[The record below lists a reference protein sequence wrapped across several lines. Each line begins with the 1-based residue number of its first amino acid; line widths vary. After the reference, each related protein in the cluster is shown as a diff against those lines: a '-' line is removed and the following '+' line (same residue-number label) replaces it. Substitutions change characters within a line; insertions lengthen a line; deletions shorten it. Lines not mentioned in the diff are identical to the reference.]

1 MNVDKWTEER
11 LAEALRRLRAGLG
24 FEASDELRMG
34 AWQAIGQLEE
44 IFKLAPP
51 RAEEATK

>member
-1 MNVDKWTEER
+1 MSVDKWTEER

-51 RAEEATK
+51 RAEEATQ